1 MLQKEVVRRV
11 QRAMDQRDSLKHTA
25 LSTDEGGQGVAG
37 LITGDSTSFD
47 TFTGV
52 SSFVEEDTSII

>member
-1 MLQKEVVRRV
+1 
-11 QRAMDQRDSLKHTA
+11 MDQRDSLKHTA